1 MEKVKEII
9 NKLNKEQKVAG
20 IVLVLVMAVIVIGIS
35 INSSKTNISSSK
47 GKTTED
53 KVREFVDA
61 RVKVEIVLT
70 YSGTPTVNITKVEFF
85 NDLQGRPRAMA
96 YGKVDVRD
104 NYGDIYTAK
113 FTAEV
118 NINDGDSI
126 SLVDL
131 DMDTPTKSRF

>member
-1 MEKVKEII
+1 MEKLKEII
-9 NKLNKEQKVAG
+9 KQKPIILGIIAII
-20 IVLVLVMAVIVIGIS
+20 IVLIIAIVLSM
-35 INSSKTNISSSK
+35 NNNKTNTSSNK
-47 GKTTED
+47 GETIED
-53 KVREFVDA
+53 KVKSFVDA
-61 RVKVEIVLT
+61 RVKVEIVLE
-70 YSGTPTVNITKVEFF
+70 YNGTPTVNITKVEFF

-131 DMDTPTKSRF
+131 DMDTPTKSRY